1 MKAYFCAVI
10 ITNINKPIMFGLDP
24 TLLFL
29 LFFCLFAACAFEFVN
44 GFHDTANAVATV
56 IYTHSLKPT
65 QAVVWSGFMN
75 FLGLLTGGVG
85 VTMSIIG
92 LLPTELLID
101 SNVYHSMA
109 MALALLLSAIL
120 WNLGTWYLGIPASSS
135 HTLIGS
141 IIGIGVGHALLPEN
155 STKGVSAINWDKAI
169 EIGQALLLSP
179 LFGFAA
185 AIILMYILKKTIKNK
200 AIFKEPKKDTP
211 PPMWIRAILVTTC
224 TLVSF
229 FHGRNDGQKGI
240 GLVMVILIA
249 FLPGY
254 FAVNTNLNLNDVK
267 SSLATVKAV
276 TAKID
281 TLPLSE
287 KERESYH
294 KIMDAST
301 DLDVIIASGLSPA
314 KLSTTQK
321 FDIRK
326 AALTINKHAKKLLE
340 SESVD
345 LSAGD
350 KKILKKATAGDKAPF
365 FSFGSTSSTGIAG
378 VTDFAPAWVM
388 WIVALSLGLGTMVGW
403 KRIVVTIGEKIG
415 KNHLTYA
422 QGASAE
428 LIASITIGLATAYKW
443 PVSTTHVLSSGIA
456 GTMVANRGIKNL
468 QGGTVKN
475 IVMAW
480 VLTLPVT
487 IILSATLFVLF
498 RWIAG

>member
-1 MKAYFCAVI
+1 
-10 ITNINKPIMFGLDP
+10 MFGLDP
-24 TLLFL
+24 TLVFL

-56 IYTHSLKPT
+56 IYTHSLQPT

-92 LLPTELLID
+92 LLPTELLMD

-109 MALALLLSAIL
+109 MALALLISAIL
-120 WNLGTWYLGIPASSS
+120 WNVGTWYFGIPASSS

-141 IIGIGVGHALLPEN
+141 IIGIGVGHALLPEASN
-155 STKGVSAINWDKAI
+155 KGVSAINWDKAI

-179 LFGFAA
+179 LFGFAL
-185 AIILMYILKKTIKNK
+185 AIILMYILKKSVKNK
-200 AIFKEPKKDTP
+200 EIFKEPKKKSP
-211 PPMWIRAILVTTC
+211 PPLWIRAILITTC

-254 FAVNTNLNLNDVK
+254 FAVNTNLDLGQVK
-267 SSLATVKAV
+267 SSLTTVQ
-276 TAKID
+276 TISSKID
-281 TLPLSE
+281 TIPLSE
-287 KERESYH
+287 KERESYT
-294 KIMDAST
+294 KLVKST
-301 DLDVIIASGLSPA
+301 AALNAIIASGVTPSSL
-314 KLSTTQK
+314 TTAQK
-321 FDIRK
+321 FDIRN
-326 AALTINKHAKKLLE
+326 AALTINKQSKKLLE
-340 SESVD
+340 SESVA
-345 LSAGD
+345 LSTGD
-350 KKILKKATAGDKAPF
+350 KKALKLATQGEKAPF
-365 FSFGSTSSTGIAG
+365 FTFGNSSSSGIAG

-388 WIVALSLGLGTMVGW
+388 WMVALSLGLGTMVGW

-456 GTMVANRGIKNL
+456 GTMVASRGIKNL
-468 QGGTVKN
+468 QGGTVKS
-475 IVMAW
+475 IVLAW

-487 IILSATLFVLF
+487 IILSAALFVLF

>member
-1 MKAYFCAVI
+1 
-10 ITNINKPIMFGLDP
+10 MFGLDP
-24 TLLFL
+24 SLFFL

-75 FLGLLTGGVG
+75 FIGLLTGGIG

-109 MALALLLSAIL
+109 MALSLLITAIL
-120 WNLGTWYLGIPASSS
+120 WNLGTWYFGIPASSS

-155 STKGVSAINWDKAI
+155 SNKGITSVNWDKAF

-179 LFGFAA
+179 LFGFAL
-185 AIILMYILKKTIKNK
+185 AIILMYILRKSVKNK
-200 AIFKEPKKDTP
+200 EIFKEPKKNSP
-211 PPMWIRAILVTTC
+211 PPLWIRGILITTC

-254 FAVNTNLNLNDVK
+254 FAVNHNFDLSHLNNSV
-267 SSLATVKAV
+267 AV
-276 TAKID
+276 VTKISNKID
-281 TLPLSE
+281 TIPLSVKE
-287 KERESYH
+287 KESLQSI
-294 KIMDAST
+294 KNANLSISQILGGKKDFK
-301 DLDVIIASGLSPA
+301 GL
-314 KLSTTQK
+314 TNDQK
-321 FDIRK
+321 FEIRK
-326 AALTINKHAKKLLE
+326 AALAINKNAKKLLE
-340 SESVD
+340 SESVNWQKSDKD
-345 LSAGD
+345 LF
-350 KKILKKATAGDKAPF
+350 KKETLGGKSPF
-365 FSFGSTSSTGIAG
+365 FSFNNSSSSLSGL
-378 VTDFAPAWVM
+378 TDYAPNWVM
-388 WIVALSLGLGTMVGW
+388 WMVALSLGLGTMVGW
-403 KRIVVTIGEKIG
+403 KRIVITIGEKIG
-415 KNHLTYA
+415 KHHLTYA

-456 GTMVANRGIKNL
+456 GTMVASKGVKNL
-468 QGGTVKN
+468 QGGTIKN
-475 IVMAW
+475 IALAW

-487 IILSATLFVLF
+487 VILSAILFVIL
-498 RWIAG
+498 RSITG

>member
-1 MKAYFCAVI
+1 
-10 ITNINKPIMFGLDP
+10 MFGLDP
-24 TLLFL
+24 TLFFL

-101 SNVYHSMA
+101 TNVYHSMA
-109 MALALLLSAIL
+109 MALAMLSSAIL
-120 WNLGTWYLGIPASSS
+120 WNLGTWYFGIPASSS

-141 IIGIGVGHALLPEN
+141 IIGIGVGHALMPEN
-155 STKGVSAINWDKAI
+155 SNKGTSSVNWDKAI

-179 LFGFAA
+179 LFGFAL
-185 AIILMYILKKTIKNK
+185 AIILMYVLKKTVKNK
-200 AIFKEPKKDTP
+200 EIFKEPKKHAP
-211 PPMWIRAILVTTC
+211 PPLWIRSILILTC

-249 FLPGY
+249 FLPAY
-254 FAVNTNLNLNDVK
+254 FAVNPSIDLNDLSKSVQVVK
-267 SSLATVKAV
+267 TI

-281 TLPLSE
+281 TSTLSE
-287 KERESYH
+287 KELKGFKEVQ
-294 KIMDAST
+294 AANL
-301 DLDVIIASGLSPA
+301 DLQALLQSRTPVEQLNS
-314 KLSTTQK
+314 KQK
-321 FDIRK
+321 FDLRK
-326 AALTINKHAKKLLE
+326 DALTINKQVKKLLE
-340 SESVD
+340 SESLA
-345 LSAGD
+345 LSEMD
-350 KKILKKATAGDKAPF
+350 KIALKKATAGDKAPF
-365 FSFGSTSSTGIAG
+365 FSFGATSTSGIAG
-378 VTDFAPAWVM
+378 LTDFAPAWVM
-388 WIVALSLGLGTMVGW
+388 WMVALSLGLGTMVGW

-415 KNHLTYA
+415 KHHLTYA

-428 LIASITIGLATAYKW
+428 LIASLTIGLATAYKW

-456 GTMVANRGIKNL
+456 GTMVASKGIKNL
-468 QGGTVKN
+468 QGGTVKS
-475 IVMAW
+475 IVLAW

-487 IILSATLFVLF
+487 ILMSAALFVFF
-498 RWIAG
+498 RWITG

>member
-1 MKAYFCAVI
+1 
-10 ITNINKPIMFGLDP
+10 MFGLDP

-109 MALALLLSAIL
+109 MALSLLISAIL

-155 STKGVSAINWDKAI
+155 SNKGISAVNWDKVI

-179 LFGFAA
+179 LFGFAM
-185 AIILMYILKKTIKNK
+185 AIILMYILRKTVQNK
-200 AIFKEPKKDTP
+200 TIFKEPKKNTP
-211 PPMWIRAILVTTC
+211 PPMWIRAILISTC

-249 FLPGY
+249 FLPGF
-254 FAVNTNLNLNDVK
+254 FAVNT
-267 SSLATVKAV
+267 SLDLVELKGSLTQVSQIV
-276 TAKID
+276 SKID
-281 TLPLSE
+281 TVPLSE
-287 KERESYH
+287 KELNSYH
-294 KIMDAST
+294 MVLRSGAELDKI
-301 DLDVIIASGLSPA
+301 LVPGLSTA
-314 KLSTTQK
+314 KLSVEQK
-321 FDIRK
+321 FQIRK
-326 AALTINKHAKKLLE
+326 AALNINKNAKRLIE
-340 SESVD
+340 SESVA
-345 LSAGD
+345 LSASD
-350 KKILKKATAGDKAPF
+350 LNTLKIATAGKKAPF
-365 FSFGSTSSTGIAG
+365 ISFGSSSSSGLAG

-388 WIVALSLGLGTMVGW
+388 WLVALSLGLGTMVGW

-428 LIASITIGLATAYKW
+428 LIASLTIGLATAYKW

-480 VLTLPVT
+480 VLTLPIT

-498 RWIAG
+498 RWITG

>member
-1 MKAYFCAVI
+1 
-10 ITNINKPIMFGLDP
+10 MFGLDP
-24 TLLFL
+24 TLVFL

-56 IYTHSLKPT
+56 IYTHSLQPT

-92 LLPTELLID
+92 LLPTELLMD

-109 MALALLLSAIL
+109 MALALLISAIL
-120 WNLGTWYLGIPASSS
+120 WNVGTWYFGIPASSS

-141 IIGIGVGHALLPEN
+141 IIGIGVGHALLPEASN
-155 STKGVSAINWDKAI
+155 KGVSAINWDKAI

-179 LFGFAA
+179 LFGFAL
-185 AIILMYILKKTIKNK
+185 AIILMYILKKSVKNK
-200 AIFKEPKKDTP
+200 EIFKEPKKKSP
-211 PPMWIRAILVTTC
+211 PPLWIRAILITTC

-254 FAVNTNLNLNDVK
+254 FAVNTNLDLGQVK
-267 SSLATVKAV
+267 SSLTTVQ
-276 TAKID
+276 TISAKID
-281 TLPLSE
+281 TIPLSE
-287 KERESYH
+287 KERESYT
-294 KIMDAST
+294 KLVKST
-301 DLDVIIASGLSPA
+301 AALNAIIASGVTPSSL
-314 KLSTTQK
+314 TTSQK
-321 FDIRK
+321 FDIRN
-326 AALTINKHAKKLLE
+326 AALTINKQSKKLLE
-340 SESVD
+340 SESVA
-345 LSAGD
+345 LSTGD
-350 KKILKKATAGDKAPF
+350 KKALKLATQGEKAPF
-365 FSFGSTSSTGIAG
+365 FTFGNSSSSGIAG

-388 WIVALSLGLGTMVGW
+388 WMVALSLGLGTMVGW

-456 GTMVANRGIKNL
+456 GTMVASRGIKNL
-468 QGGTVKN
+468 QGGTVKS
-475 IVMAW
+475 IVLAW

-487 IILSATLFVLF
+487 IILSAALFVLF

>member
-1 MKAYFCAVI
+1 
-10 ITNINKPIMFGLDP
+10 MFGLDP

-56 IYTHSLKPT
+56 IYTHSLKPS

-109 MALALLLSAIL
+109 MALSLLLSAIL

-155 STKGVSAINWDKAI
+155 SNKGISAINWDKAI

-179 LFGFAA
+179 LFGFAL
-185 AIILMYILKKTIKNK
+185 AIILMYILKKSVSNK

-211 PPMWIRAILVTTC
+211 PPMWIRAILVATC

-254 FAVNTNLNLNDVK
+254 FAVNTNLNLTEVK
-267 SSLATVKAV
+267 ESLAQVQGIV
-276 TAKID
+276 SKID
-281 TLPLSE
+281 TIPLSE
-287 KERESYH
+287 KEVESYH
-294 KIMDAST
+294 KVLESSAA
-301 DLDVIIASGLSPA
+301 LKVILADGVTPTNL
-314 KLSTTQK
+314 TTAQK

-326 AALTINKHAKKLLE
+326 AALTINKNAKKLIE
-340 SESVD
+340 SESVA
-345 LSAGD
+345 LSASD
-350 KKILKKATAGDKAPF
+350 LNALKKATAGKKAPF
-365 FSFGSTSSTGIAG
+365 FRLET
-378 VTDFAPAWVM
+378 
-388 WIVALSLGLGTMVGW
+388 
-403 KRIVVTIGEKIG
+403 
-415 KNHLTYA
+415 
-422 QGASAE
+422 
-428 LIASITIGLATAYKW
+428 
-443 PVSTTHVLSSGIA
+443 
-456 GTMVANRGIKNL
+456 NR
-468 QGGTVKN
+468 
-475 IVMAW
+475 
-480 VLTLPVT
+480 
-487 IILSATLFVLF
+487 SDH
-498 RWIAG
+498 R